1 MTILH
6 WLGLIVGYLV
16 VSWAVD
22 ELMWQ
27 LRRRRVV
34 RRMEWEEGGVVRAM
48 EVL

>member
-1 MTILH
+1 MTLLH

-27 LRRRRVV
+27 LRRVRVV
-34 RRMEWEEGGVVRAM
+34 RTGYTVR
-48 EVL
+48 